1 MDQDGSKTKRK
12 HQSYSWSFKRQVIM
26 EFKEGKMTG
35 TALAAKYG
43 VRNQRI
49 FEWVRAYSRD
59 VERRKIKPLPP
70 MTTEEQK
77 VHDALKA
84 QNEALKKELEFAQMK
99 AKAMEIMIDLAKT
112 ELGIDIRKNSGAKQ
126 QDK

>member
-1 MDQDGSKTKRK
+1 
-12 HQSYSWSFKRQVIM
+12 
-26 EFKEGKMTG
+26 
-35 TALAAKYG
+35 
-43 VRNQRI
+43 
-49 FEWVRAYSRD
+49 
-59 VERRKIKPLPP
+59 

-77 VHDALKA
+77 VYDGLKA

>member
-1 MDQDGSKTKRK
+1 
-12 HQSYSWSFKRQVIM
+12 
-26 EFKEGKMTG
+26 
-35 TALAAKYG
+35 
-43 VRNQRI
+43 
-49 FEWVRAYSRD
+49 
-59 VERRKIKPLPP
+59 

-77 VHDALKA
+77 VYDALKA
-84 QNEALKKELEFAQMK
+84 QNEALKKELEFVQMK